1 MFDCLEFLKPYHTFL
16 LLHEPEDLLSQLPLD
31 GSPPLYKLVR
41 AANPTMSF
49 RALASE
55 TMIPLVHIFELAG
68 HLLYWGKRLQRLCQK
83 INSMHKIFDTQF
95 SILNWKYIFCLI
107 AQNFNDVMHQ
117 ITLVF
122 TGFFSQARPR

>member
-68 HLLYWGKRLQRLCQK
+68 HLLYWGKPLLVLLCK
-83 INSMHKIFDTQF
+83 KKKLTQCTRF
-95 SILNWKYIFCLI
+95 LTPSFQYIFLPYRTK
-107 AQNFNDVMHQ
+107 F
-117 ITLVF
+117 
-122 TGFFSQARPR
+122 

>member
-68 HLLYWGKRLQRLCQK
+68 HLLYWGKRLLLLSKK

-95 SILNWKYIFCLI
+95 SI
-107 AQNFNDVMHQ
+107 H
-117 ITLVF
+117 
-122 TGFFSQARPR
+122 FFALSHKFLMM